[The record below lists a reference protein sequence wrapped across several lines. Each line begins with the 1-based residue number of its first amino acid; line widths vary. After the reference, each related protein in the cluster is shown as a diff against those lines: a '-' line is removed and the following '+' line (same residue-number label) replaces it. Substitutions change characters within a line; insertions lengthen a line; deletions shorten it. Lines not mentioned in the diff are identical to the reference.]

1 MHLQHLRYLQLVV
14 EKGSFASAA
23 EAAGVSQPAITLA
36 MRGLEQAWGIVLFE
50 KTGRQKTP
58 TRAAVRAAQQ
68 AGELL
73 GRIEHLPRTAIEPPD
88 GSLGLRSSMLRVGMA
103 PAAALLY
110 ARAVEAA
117 WRLHAPDGLL
127 QIVGGNASE
136 MLTALQNDGLDLVIA
151 PLPRRFSAA
160 GIKRLTL
167 HTSTPTIHAR
177 MGHPLAGARSLRDI
191 AAAGWAVTGRAGTA
205 GNVIEE
211 AHRVHRLPPPR
222 ILVQCGNYPTLLEL
236 VSQTDLLCVVPH
248 PVLRPSDAARGGF
261 CVVKV
266 DEGLPLYE
274 VCLFWPATREPGHA
288 TLIAS
293 LVDRLQPPPAGCEP
307 PPRGVGRP
315 QACVRTSPR
324 SARRRRR
331 RCVPPRAARAGRAWS

>member
-1 MHLQHLRYLQLVV
+1 MHLQHLRYLQLVI

-36 MRGLEQAWGIVLFE
+36 MRSLERAWGFVLFE

-58 TRAAVRAAQQ
+58 TLAAVRAAQQ

-73 GRIEHLPRTAIEPPD
+73 SRLEHLPRAAIEST
-88 GSLGLRSSMLRVGMA
+88 GWSAGRRSTALRVGMA

-127 QIVGGNASE
+127 QIVGGTASE
-136 MLTALQNDGLDLVIA
+136 MLAALHDGGLDLVIA
-151 PLPRRFSAA
+151 PLPRRFAA
-160 GIKRLTL
+160 GGIKRLAL

-177 MGHPLAGARSLRDI
+177 IGHPLAGARSLHDI
-191 AAAGWAVTGRAGTA
+191 AAAGWAVAGRAGTA

-222 ILVQCGNYPTLLEL
+222 ILVQCGDYPTLLEL
-236 VSQTDLLCVVPH
+236 VSRTDLLCVVPH
-248 PVLRPSDAARGGF
+248 PALRPRDAARGGF
-261 CVVKV
+261 RVVRV
-266 DEGLPLYE
+266 NEGLPLYE
-274 VCLFWPATREPGHA
+274 VCLFWPGAREPGHA

-293 LVDRLQPPPAGCEP
+293 LVDRLQPPEQRTRPTAG
-307 PPRGVGRP
+307 G
-315 QACVRTSPR
+315 
-324 SARRRRR
+324 
-331 RCVPPRAARAGRAWS
+331 